1 MTRSF
6 LQMIG
11 RAEGRDIVQLGTR
24 PDRKSL
30 RLSFSAVTENSF
42 LWRGEISA
50 DNGASW
56 RTNVEFTARRVA

>member
-11 RAEGRDIVQLGTR
+11 RAEGAGIVQLGTR
-24 PDRKSL
+24 PDGQLL
-30 RLSFSAVTENSF
+30 RWSFSEVTQDSF
-42 LWRGEISA
+42 FWRGELSA
-50 DNGASW
+50 DQGASW